1 MQILI
6 IAGNVGKDAVLRRTQ
21 NGDAVLSWSLA
32 VDNGKDQQGNRRES
46 TWYDCSLWG
55 KRAEALERHITKGSK
70 LTLQGAPS
78 ARAHEGKAY
87 LGIRVQE
94 LTFMG
99 GNQRDEGQRSGGS
112 YDQSPEGYGQCSNQG
127 YGAGGRPGAGDF
139 EDDIPFAPQVL

>member
-1 MQILI
+1 MQVLI

-21 NGDAVLSWSLA
+21 NGDAVLSWTLA
-32 VDNGKDQQGNRRES
+32 VDNGKDAQCNRRDS

-70 LTLQGAPS
+70 LTLQGTPTC
-78 ARAHEGKAY
+78 RAHEGKAY

-99 GNQRDEGQRSGGS
+99 GNQRGDNQQQEQGYGG
-112 YDQSPEGYGQCSNQG
+112 YDQSPEGYRGTTGSQPP
-127 YGAGGRPGAGDF
+127 RGDTGF
-139 EDDIPFAPQVL
+139 DDEIPF

>member
-1 MQILI
+1 MQVLI

-21 NGDAVLSWSLA
+21 NGDAVLSWTLA
-32 VDNGKDQQGNRRES
+32 VDNGKDAQGNRRDS

-70 LTLQGAPS
+70 LTLQGTPTG
-78 ARAHEGKAY
+78 RAHEGKAY

-99 GNQRDEGQRSGGS
+99 GNQRNDNQHQGHGG
-112 YDQSPEGYGQCSNQG
+112 YDQSPPGYG
-127 YGAGGRPGAGDF
+127 GGQTGPGGF
-139 EDDIPFAPQVL
+139 DDPYIPF